1 MKNFFIKNI
10 GIFICFSFLLLLL
23 IVFIKTNPLNEYL
36 DNPDPNMSEDTKLDT
51 NPNMSEDT
59 TSDTNPNMSEDTTS
73 KKLCEEGC
81 SIAPVTIQILN
92 INKRLDDIEKTN
104 VKQDMDIHNNTVLI
118 GDLEK
123 KIKETEDGIDQ
134 ASKINN

>member
-1 MKNFFIKNI
+1 MKKFFIKNI

-36 DNPDPNMSEDTKLDT
+36 DNPDPNMSEDTK
-51 NPNMSEDT
+51 
-59 TSDTNPNMSEDTTS
+59 SDTNPNMSEDTTS

-118 GDLEK
+118 GDLAK

>member
-1 MKNFFIKNI
+1 MKNFIIKNI

-23 IVFIKTNPLNEYL
+23 IVFIKTNLLYEYL
-36 DNPDPNMSEDTKLDT
+36 DNPNPNISLDTISDTISDTK
-51 NPNMSEDT
+51 PNI
-59 TSDTNPNMSEDTTS
+59 SEDTTS

-92 INKRLDDIEKTN
+92 INKRLDDIEKIN

-118 GDLEK
+118 GDLAK

>member
-36 DNPDPNMSEDTKLDT
+36 DNPDPNISEDTKL
-51 NPNMSEDT
+51 
-59 TSDTNPNMSEDTTS
+59 DTNPNMSEDTTS

-118 GDLEK
+118 GDLAK

-134 ASKINN
+134 ASNINN

>member
-59 TSDTNPNMSEDTTS
+59 TS

-104 VKQDMDIHNNTVLI
+104 VIQDMDIHNNTVLI
-118 GDLEK
+118 GDLAK

-134 ASKINN
+134 ASNINN

>member
-1 MKNFFIKNI
+1 MIKI
-10 GIFICFSFLLLLL
+10 
-23 IVFIKTNPLNEYL
+23 Y
-36 DNPDPNMSEDTKLDT
+36 DTK
-51 NPNMSEDT
+51 
-59 TSDTNPNMSEDTTS
+59 SDTNPNMSEDTTS

-118 GDLEK
+118 GDLAK

>member
-59 TSDTNPNMSEDTTS
+59 TS

-118 GDLEK
+118 GDLAK

-134 ASKINN
+134 ASNINN